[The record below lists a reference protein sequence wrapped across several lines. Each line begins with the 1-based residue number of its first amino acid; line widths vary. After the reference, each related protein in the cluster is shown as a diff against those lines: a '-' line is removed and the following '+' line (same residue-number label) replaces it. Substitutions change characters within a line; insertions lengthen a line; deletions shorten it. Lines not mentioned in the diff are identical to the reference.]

1 MRMVAIE
8 LGAKTLTR
16 HLARG
21 IVGESERIGDRLAE
35 QGIAERQQDKPQGSV
50 GDVMILMAHGELV
63 DELVNRF
70 EYPAERI
77 AVPRQD
83 HPCGK
88 RPGAALT
95 ECIERHVDNIARIG
109 FTHAGALD
117 RGRDLSLDP
126 VGHRAGELGLEPGRG
141 AEVMEKVGVGPSDLS
156 GDGFERNRLRPAFE
170 QDSARGIERGGP
182 AFLRA
187 QAFSSY

>member
-1 MRMVAIE
+1 MVAIE
-8 LGAKTLTR
+8 LGAKALTR

-21 IVGESERIGDRLAE
+21 IVRKSERIGDRLAE

-117 RGRDLSLDP
+117 RSRDLHINP
-126 VGHRAGELGLEPGRG
+126 VGHRSGELGLKLRRRTE
-141 AEVMEKVGVGPSDLS
+141 MMKQVGVGSPDLR

-170 QDSARGIERGGP
+170 QDSARGVERGGP